1 MAEIIRS
8 GAFLQQCWSVHPLCL
23 TVKRVEPERIVVLTC
38 SSCRMVHR
46 VTTGAITRQASAV
59 DSSSPESGLVQPDG
73 LVALK
78 TCLGT
83 HAPALSVRE
92 MDVFQDAVWV
102 RCAECRAQY
111 PVEDVAH
118 SKSLRRGKVGREP
131 EVDIVA
137 KRIDLVLR
145 QKREQGWS
153 PATSDDDFV

>member
-23 TVKRVEPERIVVLTC
+23 TVKRIEPDRIVVVTC

-46 VTTGAITRQASAV
+46 VTTGAITRHISTGGVSLPA
-59 DSSSPESGLVQPDG
+59 PEITQLDG

-78 TCLGT
+78 NCLGA

-102 RCAECRAQY
+102 RCATCRSQF
-111 PVEDVAH
+111 
-118 SKSLRRGKVGREP
+118 
-131 EVDIVA
+131 
-137 KRIDLVLR
+137 DLTVSQFETH
-145 QKREQGWS
+145 QK
-153 PATSDDDFV
+153 

>member
-8 GAFLQQCWSVHPLCL
+8 GAFLQQCWAVHPLCL

-46 VTTGAITRQASAV
+46 VTTNAVTRQVSTVASSVPKPDPAQ
-59 DSSSPESGLVQPDG
+59 SDG
-73 LVALK
+73 LAALK
-78 TCLGT
+78 TCMGT

-111 PVEDVAH
+111 
-118 SKSLRRGKVGREP
+118 
-131 EVDIVA
+131 
-137 KRIDLVLR
+137 DLTVSQFETY
-145 QKREQGWS
+145 QK
-153 PATSDDDFV
+153 

>member
-1 MAEIIRS
+1 MAEVIRS

-46 VTTGAITRQASAV
+46 VTTNAVTRQVSTG
-59 DSSSPESGLVQPDG
+59 DSSVSKPDPAQTDG
-73 LVALK
+73 LAALK
-78 TCLGT
+78 TCMGT

-111 PVEDVAH
+111 
-118 SKSLRRGKVGREP
+118 
-131 EVDIVA
+131 
-137 KRIDLVLR
+137 DLTVSQFETH
-145 QKREQGWS
+145 QK
-153 PATSDDDFV
+153 

>member
-23 TVKRVEPERIVVLTC
+23 TVKRIEQERIVVVTC

-46 VTTGAITRQASAV
+46 VTSGAITRQVATG
-59 DSSSPESGLVQPDG
+59 DSSSPKLDPGQQDG

-92 MDVFQDAVWV
+92 MDVFQDALWL

-111 PVEDVAH
+111 GLAVSQFETH
-118 SKSLRRGKVGREP
+118 
-131 EVDIVA
+131 
-137 KRIDLVLR
+137 
-145 QKREQGWS
+145 QK
-153 PATSDDDFV
+153 

>member
-46 VTTGAITRQASAV
+46 VTTGVITRQVSTG
-59 DSSSPESGLVQPDG
+59 DSSLPEPDPAPPDG

-78 TCLGT
+78 ACMGT
-83 HAPALSVRE
+83 HAPALSLRE
-92 MDVFQDAVWV
+92 MDVFQDALWL

-111 PVEDVAH
+111 D
-118 SKSLRRGKVGREP
+118 L
-131 EVDIVA
+131 IVSQFETH
-137 KRIDLVLR
+137 
-145 QKREQGWS
+145 QK
-153 PATSDDDFV
+153 

>member
-23 TVKRVEPERIVVLTC
+23 RVKRVEPDRIVVLTC

-46 VTTGAITRQASAV
+46 VTTGTVTKKISTG
-59 DSSSPESGLVQPDG
+59 DSSVPEPDPAQPDG
-73 LVALK
+73 LAALQG
-78 TCLGT
+78 CMGI

-111 PVEDVAH
+111 
-118 SKSLRRGKVGREP
+118 
-131 EVDIVA
+131 
-137 KRIDLVLR
+137 DLTVSQFETH
-145 QKREQGWS
+145 QK
-153 PATSDDDFV
+153 

>member
-46 VTTGAITRQASAV
+46 VTTTAITRQASAV
-59 DSSSPESGLVQPDG
+59 NSSSPEPELAQADE

-78 TCLGT
+78 TCLGA
-83 HAPALSVRE
+83 HAHALSVRE

-102 RCAECRAQY
+102 RCAECRSQY
-111 PVEDVAH
+111 
-118 SKSLRRGKVGREP
+118 
-131 EVDIVA
+131 
-137 KRIDLVLR
+137 DLTVSQFETQ
-145 QKREQGWS
+145 QK
-153 PATSDDDFV
+153 

>member
-46 VTTGAITRQASAV
+46 VTTDVITRHASAA
-59 DSSSPESGLVQPDG
+59 DSSSPVSGPAQLDG

-78 TCLGT
+78 MCLGA
-83 HAPALSVRE
+83 HATALSLRE

-102 RCAECRAQY
+102 RCAECRAQF
-111 PVEDVAH
+111 
-118 SKSLRRGKVGREP
+118 
-131 EVDIVA
+131 
-137 KRIDLVLR
+137 DLTVSQFETY
-145 QKREQGWS
+145 QK
-153 PATSDDDFV
+153 

>member
-46 VTTGAITRQASAV
+46 VTTGTIIRQVSTG
-59 DSSSPESGLVQPDG
+59 DSSSPEPDPAQPDG

-78 TCLGT
+78 TCMGT

-111 PVEDVAH
+111 
-118 SKSLRRGKVGREP
+118 
-131 EVDIVA
+131 
-137 KRIDLVLR
+137 DLTVSQFETH
-145 QKREQGWS
+145 QK
-153 PATSDDDFV
+153 

>member
-46 VTTGAITRQASAV
+46 VTTGAITRQKSTG
-59 DSSSPESGLVQPDG
+59 DSSLPTSGLSQPDG

-78 TCLGT
+78 SCLGT

-111 PVEDVAH
+111 
-118 SKSLRRGKVGREP
+118 
-131 EVDIVA
+131 
-137 KRIDLVLR
+137 DLTVSQFETH
-145 QKREQGWS
+145 QK
-153 PATSDDDFV
+153 